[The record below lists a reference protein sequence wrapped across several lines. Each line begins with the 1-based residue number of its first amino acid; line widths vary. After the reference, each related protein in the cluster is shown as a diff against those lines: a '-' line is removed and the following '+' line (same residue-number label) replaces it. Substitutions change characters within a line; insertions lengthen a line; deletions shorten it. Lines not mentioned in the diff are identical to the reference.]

1 MKKTLSISLLS
12 LLILVPFAH
21 RQAAAQDL
29 ASPAVTSPP
38 ASAGNRRGSVASG
51 ANGLVVSGKQAA
63 TDAGVKI
70 LDQGGN
76 AADAGAATLLALSVT
91 AVGAFCIGGEV
102 PIMIYR
108 ADSKTTKVLSGQGRA
123 PLDPKA
129 IEWYLEQGRIPGGG
143 GVRAAAVPASLD
155 AIVTLLKLHGT
166 KSFREVVE
174 PTLAIL
180 DAGGP
185 TWYIDTSDRRR
196 IETGKNWYADLAVT
210 YRKLVEAEQ
219 KTKGNR
225 ERRLQAVADRFY
237 RGDIADDLEKWYIE
251 KGGFLRKADLAAHK
265 TRIED
270 PLSTTYRGYT
280 VYKCGPWTQGPFVL
294 QTLRLLEGFDLK
306 KMGFQSA
313 DYIHVVAEAMKLG
326 FADRDEHYA
335 DPEFVKVPMKELL
348 SDQYTLIRRSLIDMQ
363 KASLDLRP
371 GDPLAMKAL
380 KTPTAV
386 RDTHAGTTTMC
397 VIDRQGNVIAATPS
411 GLGSTAGVAGDTGII
426 HGARLTSLNAWK
438 GHPNVIEPGK
448 RPRVTLTPTLVF
460 KDSKPVMAIAVAGG
474 DMQDQAAIQLI
485 LEYVDFGMGAEDA
498 FRAPRFSTNHFV
510 GSFGQ
515 SKPKL
520 GSLQV
525 NAKVSEEVQA
535 ELKKRGHKVAVSTG
549 GVGGVA
555 LVVIDPASKNAVA
568 IGSSVGSAAPEQ
580 R

>member
-1 MKKTLSISLLS
+1 MKKTISVSLLS
-12 LLILVPFAH
+12 LLIVVPIAV
-21 RQAAAQDL
+21 RPAAGQA
-29 ASPAVTSPP
+29 PAPPP
-38 ASAGNRRGSVASG
+38 ADRRGSVATGSK
-51 ANGLVVSGKQAA
+51 GLVVSGKQPA
-63 TDAGVKI
+63 TDAGIKI
-70 LDQGGN
+70 LNEGGN

-108 ADSKTTKVLSGQGRA
+108 ADTKTVKVLAGQGGA

-129 IEWYLEQGRIPGGG
+129 IDWYLKNGRIPGGG
-143 GVRAAAVPASLD
+143 VVRAAAVPASLD

-166 KSFREVVE
+166 RSFKEVVE
-174 PTLAIL
+174 PTLKIL

-185 TWYIDTSDRRR
+185 TWYIDTSDRSR
-196 IETGKNWYADLAVT
+196 IETGKDWYTDLAVT
-210 YRKLVEAEQ
+210 YRKLVDAEQ
-219 KTKGNR
+219 NAKGSR
-225 ERRLQAVADRFY
+225 EQRLQAVADRFY

-270 PLSTTYRGYT
+270 PVSANYRGYM
-280 VYKCGPWTQGPFVL
+280 VYKVGPWTQGPFVL
-294 QTLRLLEGFDLK
+294 QTLRLLEGFDIK

-348 SDQYTLIRRSLIDMQ
+348 SDQYTLLRRQLIDMK
-363 KASLDLRP
+363 KASLELRP
-371 GDPLAMKAL
+371 GDPVAMKAL
-380 KTPTAV
+380 KTPSPLG
-386 RDTHAGTTTMC
+386 DTHAGTTTMC

-411 GLGSTAGVAGDTGII
+411 GLGSTSGVAGNTGII
-426 HGARLTSLNAWK
+426 HGARLTSLNAFK

-460 KDSKPVMAIAVAGG
+460 KDHQPVMAIAVAGG

-485 LEYVDFGMGAEDA
+485 VEHADFGMGAEEA
-498 FRAPRFSTNHFV
+498 FRAPRVSTNHFI

-520 GSLQV
+520 GSLQISS
-525 NAKVSEEVQA
+525 KVSEEIQA
-535 ELKKRGHKVAVSTG
+535 DLKKRGHQVGLGSG
-549 GVGGVA
+549 SVGGVA
-555 LVVIDPASKNAVA
+555 LIEIDPVSKNAVA
-568 IGSSVGSAAPEQ
+568 IGSASGSAK
-580 R
+580 

>member
-1 MKKTLSISLLS
+1 
-12 LLILVPFAH
+12 
-21 RQAAAQDL
+21 
-29 ASPAVTSPP
+29 
-38 ASAGNRRGSVASG
+38 
-51 ANGLVVSGKQAA
+51 
-63 TDAGVKI
+63 
-70 LDQGGN
+70 
-76 AADAGAATLLALSVT
+76 
-91 AVGAFCIGGEV
+91 
-102 PIMIYR
+102 
-108 ADSKTTKVLSGQGRA
+108 
-123 PLDPKA
+123 
-129 IEWYLEQGRIPGGG
+129 
-143 GVRAAAVPASLD
+143 
-155 AIVTLLKLHGT
+155 
-166 KSFREVVE
+166 
-174 PTLAIL
+174 
-180 DAGGP
+180 
-185 TWYIDTSDRRR
+185 
-196 IETGKNWYADLAVT
+196 
-210 YRKLVEAEQ
+210 
-219 KTKGNR
+219 
-225 ERRLQAVADRFY
+225 
-237 RGDIADDLEKWYIE
+237 LEKWYIE

-348 SDQYTLIRRSLIDMQ
+348 SDRYTLIRRPLIDMQ

-371 GDPLAMKAL
+371 GDPEAMKAL

-426 HGARLTSLNAWK
+426 HGARLTSLNTWK

-535 ELKKRGHKVAVSTG
+535 DLKKRGHNIVVSTG

-555 LVVIDPASKNAVA
+555 LVVIDLTSENAVA
-568 IGSSVGSAAPEQ
+568 IGSSARNAK
-580 R
+580 